1 MLVEISCDEFIDEG
15 EQRGPIE
22 FGPSLNVVLGSS
34 DGSNSIGKST
44 FLLIIDF
51 AFGGNEY
58 ARSKTTLKNV
68 SPHRINFAFCFDG
81 ENHYFSRS
89 PMDPGVVWAC
99 DQGYKKIKEVT
110 IGEFND
116 WLYARYGMEHC
127 GGTFRGLTSNFIR
140 VYGKNNYSVDKPL
153 SANIH
158 ESQAEGVKRLLRL
171 FEEYE
176 HVDEVQKRLDD
187 ANKAKGTYS
196 ESLRRNFI
204 ASAANKH
211 EVEANSKRIG
221 ELETSLEELEA
232 MEHDNLSELDP
243 IVAEQ
248 VSNLKVTLSKLRR
261 RRTILNSQV
270 KTMESDADLGSFRK
284 TKDFDQLLKFFPDI
298 NLKPLKEIEAFHE
311 GLIRNLAEE
320 RRTRSAELKEQ
331 IGSLELEISATESKI
346 REMGTTSN
354 LTKAVLKQYSETV
367 SEIRKLNEANASYE
381 RKGELASAAKSIKEH
396 RDTLIESTL
405 SSVQSKVN
413 DSLAQLNERVCGDE
427 ANPPRLSLNSPSS
440 YSFGIANDTGT
451 GSQTRA
457 LALFDVSLLRLTRLP
472 AIALD
477 TVSIKQVGDE
487 PWLKILDLYCE
498 GQKQVFISFD
508 KAESYSD
515 GKIPKAIKDN
525 VVLELS
531 KGHELFGKSWATEKE
546 QDTDS

>member
-22 FGPSLNVVLGSS
+22 FGPLLNVVLGSS

-58 ARSKTTLKNV
+58 ARSNTTLKNV
-68 SPHRINFAFCFDG
+68 GPHRINFAFRFDG

-89 PMDPGVVWAC
+89 PMNPGVVWAC
-99 DQGYKKIKEVT
+99 DQGYKKIKEVA

-116 WLYARYGMEHC
+116 WLYERYGMEHC

-140 VYGKNNYSVDKPL
+140 VYGKENYFVDKPL
-153 SANIH
+153 SANVH
-158 ESQAEGVKRLLRL
+158 EPQAEGVKRLLML

-176 HVDEVQKRLDD
+176 GIDEVQKRLND
-187 ANKAKGTYS
+187 ANKAKATYND
-196 ESLRRNFI
+196 SLKRSFI
-204 ASAANKH
+204 ASAANKS
-211 EVEANSKRIG
+211 EIEKNSKRIS
-221 ELETSLEELEA
+221 ELEASLEELEA
-232 MEHDNLSELDP
+232 MEHDNLSDLDP
-243 IVAEQ
+243 IVAER
-248 VSNLKVTLSKLRR
+248 VAGLKATLSKLRR
-261 RRTILNSQV
+261 RKTVLSSQL
-270 KTMESDADLGSFRK
+270 KMMESDSDLGRFRK
-284 TKDFDQLLKFFPDI
+284 TKDFNQLLRFFP
-298 NLKPLKEIEAFHE
+298 NVELKSLKEIEAFHE
-311 GLIRNLAEE
+311 GLVRNLSEE
-320 RRTRSAELKEQ
+320 RKSQSLMLKEQ
-331 IGSLELEISATESKI
+331 IKGLELEISATESKI
-346 REMGTTSN
+346 REAGSTSN
-354 LTKAVLKQYSETV
+354 LTRAVLRQYSETV
-367 SEIRKLNEANASYE
+367 SEIKKLKEANSSYE
-381 RKGELASAAKSIKEH
+381 KKTELASAAKSIKEQ
-396 RDTLIESTL
+396 RDTLIGSAL
-405 SSVQSKVN
+405 SSIQSQMN
-413 DSLAQLNERVCGDE
+413 DSLAQLNERVCGSRM
-427 ANPPRLSLNSPSS
+427 NPPRLSLNSPSS